1 MRRDNVLHSSFC
13 CDNPKLLEHFV
24 DDGEEGG
31 FGHRASLNTLIDRDD
46 LVELFDLLALV
57 EAVEEE
63 LYFVFEL
70 GRESVSLGARHSR
83 AGAGADRDELFG
95 LRADFFELG
104 FLFFGIDRAFDESDI
119 EFVEDILGLEDA
131 RMTDVQ
137 DLAPH
142 LEVIVHNL
150 GEDHRAV
157 FATGEG
163 KPADPEFFVR
173 LFRVMLLHSTDM
185 VAYQLEEFQM
195 TNDKPTAGGQN
206 NFQI

>member
-1 MRRDNVLHSSFC
+1 MLHSSFSR
-13 CDNPKLLEHFV
+13 DNPKLLEHFV

-31 FGHRASLNTLIDRDD
+31 FDHRAALNALVDHDD
-46 LVELFDLLALV
+46 LVEFFDLLALV
-57 EAVEEE
+57 EAVKEE

-70 GRESVSLGARHSR
+70 GGESVSLSARHSR
-83 AGAGADRDELFG
+83 TGAGADRDEFFG
-95 LRADFFELG
+95 LRADFFELC
-104 FLFFGIDRAFDESDI
+104 FLLGGIDSAFDKGDI

-131 RMTDVQ
+131 RVTDVQ

-142 LEVIVHNL
+142 LKVIVHNL

-157 FATGEG
+157 FTTGEG

-173 LFRVMLLHSTDM
+173 LFHVMLLHSTDM

-195 TNDKPTAGGQN
+195 TNDKFENLETCS
-206 NFQI
+206 